1 MKRKL
6 HTLMILGILSV
17 LMVGCSNHKQ
27 ASSVLRVVTE
37 QSTSD
42 GMNYQTRQAAEAFEA
57 EYEDWIVQIEVI
69 PTDPS
74 EREIYLQQLRTRIM
88 SGDGPDIYLLPTGSS
103 LTSDSPTEHS
113 QENLLTEIAV
123 EPLFPDVVQ
132 AMDNGVFA
140 DISSYYDADTD
151 LNTAAL
157 NQDIMDS
164 GVMDGRRYVLPLRY
178 TMPLLLIDPEKEL
191 SPKLQEAGILALAEH
206 AIKTN
211 NAAMASGL
219 RMPDDLTLLPQLFDY
234 NAGEIRITPEEI
246 ADYMRVYQQC
256 RALAV
261 PFETRLFST
270 QMEEIELF
278 LEAELPDWPHDD
290 ICASVGISVNLQY
303 YNSVHWYGELGYHW
317 SLEDFPLYADTL
329 PRALE
334 QEAISRVL
342 GKDLQAVPMRT
353 IDGKVTAEV
362 AYYGA
367 IGATCKDQAL
377 AYEFLRT
384 FLTEEYQWDQV
395 RPRTDRSKDDIWTGY
410 ARELQTDGM
419 IEDSWPVRTAGATAY
434 LWDTLQ
440 YQNYMQSHIYKN
452 YHKLLK
458 SKELKITDSDL
469 PILQT
474 EIDDVRFPFYQP
486 YEETFSYALT
496 LLNHEDGTPTNAD
509 IDKLAGQVYQ
519 YLWWHLAEG

>member
-1 MKRKL
+1 MNRRL
-6 HTLMILGILSV
+6 YSFVTLCILIMLSG
-17 LMVGCSNHKQ
+17 GCSNSEEE
-27 ASSVLRVVTE
+27 AFVLRVVTE

-42 GMNYQTRQAAEAFEA
+42 GMNYQAKQAAESFEA
-57 EYEDWIVQIEVI
+57 EHENWVVQIEVI

-74 EREIYLQQLRTRIM
+74 EREIYLQQLRTQIM

-123 EPLFPDVVQ
+123 EPLFSDVTQ
-132 AMDNGVFA
+132 TMKNGVFA
-140 DISSYYDADTD
+140 DISSYYDADMN
-151 LNTAAL
+151 LNTATL
-157 NQDIMDS
+157 NPDIMDA
-164 GVMDGRRYVLPLRY
+164 GVVDGSRYVLPLRY
-178 TMPLLLIDPEKEL
+178 TMPLLLTDPEKDLLPE
-191 SPKLQEAGILALAEH
+191 PQDAGILALAEY
-206 AIKTN
+206 AIETN

-219 RMPDDLTLLPQLFDY
+219 RMPDDTSLLPRLFDY
-234 NAGEIRITPEEI
+234 ETGQIQITQEAI

-261 PFETRLFST
+261 PFETQLFST
-270 QMEEIELF
+270 RMEEIELF
-278 LEAELPDWPHDD
+278 LESELPDWPYDD
-290 ICASVGISVNLQY
+290 ICASVGISVDLQY

-317 SLEDFPLYADTL
+317 SLEEFPLYADSL

-353 IDGKVTAEV
+353 SDGRVTAEIV
-362 AYYGA
+362 YYGA
-367 IGATCKDQAL
+367 VGATCKDTAL

-384 FLTEEYQWDQV
+384 FLTEDYQWDLV
-395 RPRTDRSKDDIWTGY
+395 RPRTDRSKDDLWTGY

-474 EIDDVRFPFYQP
+474 EIDEVRFPFYQP
-486 YEETFSYALT
+486 YEETLSYALT
-496 LLNHEDGTPTNAD
+496 LLNHEDGTPTDVD
-509 IDKLAGQVYQ
+509 IGQLAEEVWQ